1 MKIKLVLL
9 LAALCAVTSSITAF
23 AAEPKKK
30 AEAEAPKSAAKKDE
44 PKAKQ
49 DTYPLYGKVVAITSR
64 TLTIVR
70 SDAAE
75 AEQSKYTINASTE
88 YVDGDKPAT
97 IEAVK
102 VGSWVGG
109 SLKKAE
115 GDGNDV
121 VLKINVGVKQR
132 SAKKASKAPK
142 KKTDAKADTK
152 KKAE

>member
-1 MKIKLVLL
+1 MLL
-9 LAALCAVTSSITAF
+9 LAALCVVSSSITAP

-30 AEAEAPKSAAKKDE
+30 AQAEAPKSAAKKDE

-49 DTYPLYGKVVAITSR
+49 GTYPLYGKVVAITSR
-64 TLTIVR
+64 TLTVVR

-75 AEQSKYTINASTE
+75 AEQSKYAINAGTE

-97 IEAVK
+97 IDAVK

-109 SLKKAE
+109 SVKKAE

-121 VLKINVGVKQR
+121 VLKINVGVKQK
-132 SAKKASKAPK
+132 SAKKASKAPA
-142 KKTDAKADTK
+142 KKTEAKSVTK